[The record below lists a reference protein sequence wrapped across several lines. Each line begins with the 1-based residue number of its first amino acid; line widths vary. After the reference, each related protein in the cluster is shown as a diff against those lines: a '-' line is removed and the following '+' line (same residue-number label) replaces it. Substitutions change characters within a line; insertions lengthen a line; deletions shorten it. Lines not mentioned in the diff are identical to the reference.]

1 MKYIIDFLHIFAV
14 PPSVPVIYNEQNEPI
29 ETRAGPYEESGQ
41 LILTCVVM
49 GGKFTHLNYF
59 KHLLLSLL
67 LVRCVKFEKNVVYV
81 NMAGNFMGYEKLR
94 LST

>member
-1 MKYIIDFLHIFAV
+1 M

-49 GGKFTHLNYF
+49 GGMFI
-59 KHLLLSLL
+59 
-67 LVRCVKFEKNVVYV
+67 
-81 NMAGNFMGYEKLR
+81 
-94 LST
+94 

>member
-1 MKYIIDFLHIFAV
+1 MYLYYLHTIYFTV

-49 GGKFTHLNYF
+49 GG
-59 KHLLLSLL
+59 
-67 LVRCVKFEKNVVYV
+67 
-81 NMAGNFMGYEKLR
+81 NFAD
-94 LST
+94 